1 MLLLIK
7 LQFLSI
13 INIFTLSYLEMSLPP
28 LCNKSKRLPFYRYS
42 VTIQRLGGFVTTPI
56 INTIL
61 GCLNFAKVIN

>member
-1 MLLLIK
+1 MLLLIR

-13 INIFTLSYLEMSLPP
+13 IMIFTLSYFEMSLPP
-28 LCNKSKRLPFYRYS
+28 LCNKSKRLPFYKYS

-56 INTIL
+56 IKTIL